1 MRRHVVILV
10 ALEQHPVQQ
19 VGSRIDLDVDRRALL
34 GIECV
39 GAHVDRLTVSIA
51 SDWVSLS
58 LSRPLDVVI
67 DENGDI

>member
-34 GIECV
+34 GIEGV